1 MSTLERAIVIAAEAH
16 AGQKDKGGQTYI
28 LHPLRLM
35 LQMRTE
41 DERMAAVLHDVVED
55 SDWTLEQLRSE
66 GFSEAVGQA
75 VDALTERKD
84 ESYEAFVQRAVGD
97 PIARVV
103 KIADIRDNMD
113 LSRIPNPTEKD
124 HERLDKYR
132 RALAILE
139 QE

>member
-1 MSTLERAIVIAAEAH
+1 MSTLERAIVIAAKAH

-41 DERMAAVLHDVVED
+41 DERMTAVLHDVVED

-84 ESYEAFVQRAVGD
+84 ESYEALVQRAVGD

-132 RALAILE
+132 RALVILE
-139 QE
+139 EK

>member
-1 MSTLERAIVIAAEAH
+1 MSTLERAIVIAAKAH

-75 VDALTERKD
+75 VDALTERKG
-84 ESYEAFVQRAVGD
+84 ESYEAFVQRAVGN

-113 LSRIPNPTEKD
+113 LSRIPNPSEKD

-139 QE
+139 EK